1 MNNKHSMDFSNP
13 FCDMNG
19 EAPWIFPFLK
29 RVYIYITYLLSYF
42 LLFFLK
48 KEEEEDLDMNP
59 NNQTQLNPLSK
70 STITPHLQL
79 SPSLPMSFKE
89 ETTTKTESRS
99 PAKITPFLMI

>member
-1 MNNKHSMDFSNP
+1 
-13 FCDMNG
+13 
-19 EAPWIFPFLK
+19 
-29 RVYIYITYLLSYF
+29 
-42 LLFFLK
+42 
-48 KEEEEDLDMNP
+48 MNP

-70 STITPHLQL
+70 STITPHLQLSLSL